1 MCTPLRPT
9 AVFRFCARLRAS
21 TLWLAITAL
30 MCVMTSRARAQEDAR
45 FLELPPGGPGREP
58 IDTTRL
64 DVDRLPNDVAP
75 VTRDQ
80 YDRGLF
86 LEAHLGALTFV
97 GDARKVSQAGPRF
110 AISLGYELTRWFA
123 VLGQVEGS
131 LHQTDNPTPPARTA
145 YQLAGAVGGLRL
157 SVPFHA
163 SYALWMSGLV
173 GVVWAGGDV
182 MRALD
187 FRDAHNLGLN
197 YGGELGFDWHL
208 RARHHSLGLLA
219 GARHLPSL
227 ERDGFTVGVYGAGY
241 LRYVF

>member
-1 MCTPLRPT
+1 LLWT
-9 AVFRFCARLRAS
+9 AIATLAWGLAS
-21 TLWLAITAL
+21 G
-30 MCVMTSRARAQEDAR
+30 ARAQEDAR
-45 FLELPPGGPGREP
+45 FMGLPPGGPGREP

-75 VTRDQ
+75 VTRDL

-86 LEAHLGALTFV
+86 LEAHLGGLTFA
-97 GDARKVSQAGPRF
+97 GDARKVSRAGPRL
-110 AISLGYELTRWFA
+110 AIALGYELTRWFA

-131 LHQTDNPTPPARTA
+131 LHQTDNRTPPARTA
-145 YQLAGAVGGLRL
+145 YQLAGAVGGIRF
-157 SVPFHA
+157 SVPINA
-163 SYALWMSGLV
+163 SYALWVSGLV
-173 GVVWAGGDV
+173 GCVWSSGDV
-182 MRALD
+182 LRALD
-187 FRDAHNLGLN
+187 FRDAFKLSLN

-227 ERDGFTVGVYGAGY
+227 ERDGFTVGAYGAGY

>member
-1 MCTPLRPT
+1 MRSLRCPVT
-9 AVFRFCARLRAS
+9 LLSLALTVLLSLGAS
-21 TLWLAITAL
+21 D
-30 MCVMTSRARAQEDAR
+30 ARAQADTRYAD
-45 FLELPPGGPGREP
+45 LPPGGPGREP

-75 VTRDQ
+75 VTRDL

-86 LEAHLGALTFV
+86 LEAHLGGLTFV
-97 GDARKVSQAGPRF
+97 GDAREVSQAGPRF
-110 AISLGYELTRWFA
+110 AVAIGYEVTRWFA
-123 VLGQVEGS
+123 VLGQLEGS
-131 LHQTDNPTPPARTA
+131 LHQTDNRTPPARTA
-145 YQLAGAVGGLRL
+145 YQLAGAVGGVRF
-157 SVPFHA
+157 SIPFHA
-163 SYALWMSGLV
+163 SYAMWVSGLV
-173 GVVWAGGDV
+173 GCVWSSGDV
-182 MRALD
+182 LRALD
-187 FRDAHNLGLN
+187 FRDAFKLSVN